1 MRKQITM
8 LFTSLLLSLALL
20 LGLPNTTWAS
30 SDIDS
35 DVTTPA
41 ATYVSHNEETGYYI
55 YIDDWADLLT
65 DAEESEL
72 LETMEPITAYGNVAF
87 VSISMNPTYST
98 ERYAKDY
105 YQEHFGYSSG
115 TVFLIDM
122 EERYIW
128 IHSDG
133 EIYRTVTKSYATTIT
148 DNVYSYA
155 SREDYLTCASK
166 GFEQI
171 NTLMEGRHIAQPMK
185 YISNALLA
193 IAIALLINYFVVR
206 MSSRSRKASTSQLI
220 DGTYYKTEIKN
231 PRTEFIKQTRRYS
244 PQSRSSS
251 GGGGGGGRSG
261 GGGGGGGGGHRF

>member
-1 MRKQITM
+1 MRKQIAM
-8 LFTSLLLSLALL
+8 VFTCLMLLLLV
-20 LGLPNTTWAS
+20 PNATTWAS
-30 SDIDS
+30 INTDSDI
-35 DVTTPA
+35 TTPA
-41 ATYVSHNEETGYYI
+41 ASYVSKNEETGYYI

-65 DAEESEL
+65 DSEEKEL
-72 LETMEPITAYGNVAF
+72 LKVMEPITSYGNVAF
-87 VSISMNPTYST
+87 VSISTNPTYST

-115 TVFLIDM
+115 TIFLIDM

-133 EIYRTVTKSYATTIT
+133 EIYRTVTNAYATTIT

-206 MSSRSRKASTSQLI
+206 MFSRSRKASTSQLI

-231 PRTEFIKQTRRYS
+231 PRTEFVKQTRRYS

-251 GGGGGGGRSG
+251 GGGGGGRSG